1 MGQNIPILMSGL
13 TLLMLKF
20 SPQNC
25 GKKIRSNKNQ
35 AVNLQTNKVKMRQR
49 TRFFLVVL
57 LLMFAGNIFSQI
69 NSNSNTYLETH
80 GIKTFTIC
88 DSLLPPH
95 LCSAKFKKIIVV
107 PGEISLSYCWG
118 PQIAYK
124 PAFNLLAPIAKDF
137 STAQLGIVCKK
148 EFEFEK
154 KTSIPLRLRMG
165 SLDYTNYME
174 RKPNALKPQ

>member
-1 MGQNIPILMSGL
+1 
-13 TLLMLKF
+13 MLE
-20 SPQNC
+20 SLPQNC

-35 AVNLQTNKVKMRQR
+35 AVNLQTNKGKMRQR

-69 NSNSNTYLETH
+69 NSNSNSYLEAH

-88 DSLLPPH
+88 DSLLPSN
-95 LCSAKFKKIIVV
+95 LCSPKFKKIIVI
-107 PGEISLSYCWG
+107 PAEPYMGSCYALI
-118 PQIAYK
+118 IYK

-137 STAQLGIVCKK
+137 STTQLGIVCRK

-154 KTSIPLRLRMG
+154 KTSIPLRLRIG

-174 RKPNALKPQ
+174 QKPNALKPQ